1 MISNDD
7 GVNKKYTGSSHV
19 TIDEFRSGNVPDVNG
34 FRIYVDEISTNFCP
48 YIDPSQSRGA
58 TTYTLVRSDTTS
70 AEEAEELVFGC
81 AYALC
86 ELLRFKRAALQTEHQ
101 TTLLCENIIFE
112 FPYLDDTLGKE
123 LLAWPHFVLKCRYT
137 QLGILF
143 GKFWIGAKEAAK
155 DGRELPSPPCHF
167 ISIRDN
173 VMTRDPR
180 FFDEAKWLLPALESS
195 CDNGQEVWA
204 DIIGSQ
210 RADSAV
216 RDFCA
221 EHSRLNYAR
230 VNASLVD
237 SSFYSQAK
245 RLAANE
251 LNANKSTTA
260 TRGD

>member
-1 MISNDD
+1 MTSNNDD
-7 GVNKKYTGSSHV
+7 VNKKYTATPDV
-19 TIDEFRSGNVPDVNG
+19 TIDMFRSGIVPNVKG
-34 FRIYVDEISTNFCP
+34 FPSYVDEISTNFCP
-48 YIDPSQSRGA
+48 YIDPSQLRGA

-70 AEEAEELVFGC
+70 AEKAEELVFGC

-86 ELLRFKRAALQTEHQ
+86 ELLRFKRAELQTEHQ

-112 FPYLDDTLGKE
+112 FPHLDDTLGKE

-137 QLGILF
+137 KLGILF
-143 GKFWIGAKEAAK
+143 GKFWMGAMETAK

-180 FFDEAKWLLPALESS
+180 FFDEAKWLLTALESS
-195 CDNGQEVWA
+195 SDNGQEVWS
-204 DIIGSQ
+204 DILGCQ
-210 RADSAV
+210 SAQGAV
-216 RDFCA
+216 KDFCA

-251 LNANKSTTA
+251 LNANKSTPVI
-260 TRGD
+260 RGD